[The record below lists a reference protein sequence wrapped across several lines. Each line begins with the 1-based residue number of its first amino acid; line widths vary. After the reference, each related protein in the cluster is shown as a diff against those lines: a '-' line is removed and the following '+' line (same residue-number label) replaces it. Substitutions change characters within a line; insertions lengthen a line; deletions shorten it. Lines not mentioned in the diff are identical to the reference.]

1 MSWQGALQGLSGG
14 PWAPAGGSTQVP
26 VTVVD
31 ESGRE
36 WPMTYRCVPHRY
48 SYELRAGVGP
58 SSIAAL
64 HHSCRSLR
72 APEAM
77 SSNI

>member
-1 MSWQGALQGLSGG
+1 
-14 PWAPAGGSTQVP
+14 VP

-48 SYELRAGVGP
+48 SYELRAGAHLSQAGHFFVLLTPPASWLELRPGYDASMCP
-58 SSIAAL
+58 SV
-64 HHSCRSLR
+64 R
-72 APEAM
+72 AEF
-77 SSNI
+77 

>member
-1 MSWQGALQGLSGG
+1 M
-14 PWAPAGGSTQVP
+14 P

-48 SYELRAGVGP
+48 SYELRAGVP
-58 SSIAAL
+58 AAQAWHCSHAVTARPGVRCGACL
-64 HHSCRSLR
+64 DNHCSALWVCC
-72 APEAM
+72 AAQ
-77 SSNI
+77 

>member
-1 MSWQGALQGLSGG
+1 ML
-14 PWAPAGGSTQVP
+14 

-48 SYELRAGVGP
+48 SYELRAGAHLSQAGHFFVLLTP
-58 SSIAAL
+58 PASWL
-64 HHSCRSLR
+64 
-72 APEAM
+72 
-77 SSNI
+77 